1 MFANFFLFLQNASTN
16 VIVNVININ
25 DWSPRFRQSLYEFN
39 ISTDTMAKGGPLG
52 QIEVADGD
60 IGDRINL
67 EIQNTDL
74 IHVDNNGRLFARN
87 KTLVKREMM
96 FLVVAKDSGDPPREA
111 FVPVIVRLT
120 DPTKENFLA
129 ADIDM
134 KVVVIAALLMV
145 ALALIVGI
153 ALYFGYCRYCFKLQT
168 FASMMILTI

>member
-1 MFANFFLFLQNASTN
+1 M
-16 VIVNVININ
+16 V
-25 DWSPRFRQSLYEFN
+25 
-39 ISTDTMAKGGPLG
+39 KGGPLG

-60 IGDRINL
+60 VGDRINL

-74 IHVDNNGRLFARN
+74 IHVDNNGRLYARN

-134 KVVVIAALLMV
+134 KIVVIAALGMV

-153 ALYFGYCRYCFKLQT
+153 ALYFGYCR
-168 FASMMILTI
+168 